1 MEEILKMFI
10 DGNLMTELFNNPF
23 ILFAFKIGFTIT
35 AILYFIFTL
44 IVIGQVRMMT
54 ETVNTEAG
62 SLLRF
67 FSIIHAGIAL
77 GLIVLF
83 IAFF

>member
-1 MEEILKMFI
+1 MFVDGIL
-10 DGNLMTELFNNPF
+10 LSELLNNPF
-23 ILFAFKIGFTIT
+23 ILFAFKIGFIL
-35 AILYFIFTL
+35 ISVLYFIFSL
-44 IVIGQVRMMT
+44 IVIGQTRMMT
-54 ETVNTEAG
+54 ETVTTETG

-83 IAFF
+83 AAFL

>member
-1 MEEILKMFI
+1 MFI
-10 DGNLMTELFNNPF
+10 DGNLLAQLLSNPL
-23 ILFAFKIGFTIT
+23 IISAFKLGFIII
-35 AILYFIFTL
+35 AILYFIFAL
-44 IVIGQVRMMT
+44 IVIGQIRLMT

-67 FSIIHAGIAL
+67 FSILHAGIAL

-83 IAFF
+83 VAFI

>member
-1 MEEILKMFI
+1 MFV
-10 DGNLMTELFNNPF
+10 DADLMTQLLNNPF
-23 ILFAFKIGFTIT
+23 ILFAFKIGFVVI
-35 AILYFIFTL
+35 AILYFVFTL

-54 ETVNTEAG
+54 ETVSTEAG